1 MNHVVRF
8 SFQLLRAKNRKQN
21 FKILAD
27 HITSGGRAASM
38 FPWLKNYM
46 SANFCSCNKCPFW
59 SFEEALAKVHSA
71 SGNEWCV
78 LRGELLVTS
87 NYNMHEWVCVP
98 KSGQFGVFSGN
109 SLLVLLFFVLYINC
123 HVFSVIYTLSYL
135 CANISHIIFCRDI
148 WNKICL

>member
-46 SANFCSCNKCPFW
+46 SANICSCNKCPFW
-59 SFEEALAKVHSA
+59 SFEEALAWCNSDLNKLRCIPPAEMNDA
-71 SGNEWCV
+71 S
-78 LRGELLVTS
+78 
-87 NYNMHEWVCVP
+87 
-98 KSGQFGVFSGN
+98 
-109 SLLVLLFFVLYINC
+109 
-123 HVFSVIYTLSYL
+123 
-135 CANISHIIFCRDI
+135 
-148 WNKICL
+148 